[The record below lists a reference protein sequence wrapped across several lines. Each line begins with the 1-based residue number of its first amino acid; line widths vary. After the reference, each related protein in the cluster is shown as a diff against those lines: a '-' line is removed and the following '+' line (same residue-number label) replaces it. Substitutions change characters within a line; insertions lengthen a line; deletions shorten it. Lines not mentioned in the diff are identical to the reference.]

1 MKLESWQE
9 DEARQLNERLAK
21 ELDGLVDCQKRQ
33 RANLE
38 AVIARVWAEQG
49 MIKEGKIQ
57 ERQQLSDSIAKR
69 RAILDQQITDER
81 TEMQNLRDMR
91 KKVMTERHEKVC
103 NFRMQNF

>member
-1 MKLESWQE
+1 M
-9 DEARQLNERLAK
+9 
-21 ELDGLVDCQKRQ
+21 
-33 RANLE
+33 
-38 AVIARVWAEQG
+38 
-49 MIKEGKIQ
+49 
-57 ERQQLSDSIAKR
+57 SDSIAKR